1 MKNIQPTNFEE
12 ELEKD
17 SDVEAL
23 YNEAL
28 AQIKADN
35 GVKNLSRT
43 LFDPLQY
50 YLEALQYNNVE
61 DNLYRRDYQAFV
73 DSVSKR
79 AYFFLFNDDTKIKS
93 RIQEF
98 VEEKGINR
106 FVVFVPQELTVTHSM
121 LDIDGADVQ
130 IIDYD
135 PVQLFVLLD
144 IYRRNFDKQDE
155 IFKLIGI
162 VTQQVFE

>member
-28 AQIKADN
+28 AQVKADN

-93 RIQEF
+93 RLPKILR
-98 VEEKGINR
+98 GN
-106 FVVFVPQELTVTHSM
+106 S
-121 LDIDGADVQ
+121 
-130 IIDYD
+130 
-135 PVQLFVLLD
+135 
-144 IYRRNFDKQDE
+144 N
-155 IFKLIGI
+155 
-162 VTQQVFE
+162 

>member
-1 MKNIQPTNFEE
+1 M
-12 ELEKD
+12 
-17 SDVEAL
+17 
-23 YNEAL
+23 
-28 AQIKADN
+28 
-35 GVKNLSRT
+35 
-43 LFDPLQY
+43 
-50 YLEALQYNNVE
+50 EALQYNNVE